1 MRTLTPREAEVVE
14 LIAFGLS
21 QKEVAANLC
30 ISPATVDVTLKNAK
44 LKLGVQKS
52 SEISAWYFISRYKI
66 SVDLSPVK
74 RAMISLSF
82 LATISVSMLFGFS
95 PERFFRSMRGTGAQM
110 SRTIGRVRRNESV
123 FTYQFA

>member
-1 MRTLTPREAEVVE
+1 MRTLTPREAEIVE

-21 QKEVAANLC
+21 QKEVAANLG
-30 ISPATVDVTLKNAK
+30 ISPATVDMTLKNAK

-82 LATISVSMLFGFS
+82 LATIGVSVLFGFS
-95 PERFFRSMRGTGAQM
+95 PERFFRSLRGTSAQV
-110 SRTIGRVRRNESV
+110 SRTIGRVRRSESV
-123 FTYQFA
+123 FTYQIA